1 MCLVVS
7 WCASELGCDSAN
19 GLQDLLPDTLKAD
32 LNRGDTGLMRSGL
45 VLHAAGDSQRQERA
59 IRETPAD
66 GAVGTAPRRPPEC
79 GRRALVDFRPIRQNL
94 GMNPDSHEEFP
105 VTLDDATKAKL
116 DEAIA
121 STGLTAGDVLRLAI
135 ETGLHVMESARR
147 N

>member
-1 MCLVVS
+1 
-7 WCASELGCDSAN
+7 
-19 GLQDLLPDTLKAD
+19 
-32 LNRGDTGLMRSGL
+32 
-45 VLHAAGDSQRQERA
+45 
-59 IRETPAD
+59 
-66 GAVGTAPRRPPEC
+66 
-79 GRRALVDFRPIRQNL
+79 
-94 GMNPDSHEEFP
+94 MNPDSHEEFP

>member
-1 MCLVVS
+1 M
-7 WCASELGCDSAN
+7 
-19 GLQDLLPDTLKAD
+19 
-32 LNRGDTGLMRSGL
+32 MRAGL

-66 GAVGTAPRRPPEC
+66 VCHRNIAPPPAAC
-79 GRRALVDFRPIRQNL
+79 GRVALVDFRPIRQNP

>member
-1 MCLVVS
+1 MVPLQQLS
-7 WCASELGCDSAN
+7 PDN
-19 GLQDLLPDTLKAD
+19 GRFGEYSSGNMKPNLK
-32 LNRGDTGLMRSGL
+32 
-45 VLHAAGDSQRQERA
+45 
-59 IRETPAD
+59 
-66 GAVGTAPRRPPEC
+66 
-79 GRRALVDFRPIRQNL
+79 IRQNL
-94 GMNPDSHEEFP
+94 VMNPDSHEEFP